1 MDTPGMLKQ
10 GDRVYVAIDAGAT
23 AFRRGTV
30 KGARSEGG
38 RNTVYVELSD
48 GTMSGPLIDPSPA
61 VQNGHDWAAKAREEV
76 EAGQSIDG
84 LTENGRELFFAA
96 ALQLQKAEHA
106 YGKGDFDGGEASILE
121 AGATLNEIHAI
132 DDLPSDARLHLAS
145 GWSYVKY
152 IVDAIERG

>member
-1 MDTPGMLKQ
+1 MLKQ
-10 GDRVYVAIDAGAT
+10 GDRVYVAVDASAT

-48 GTMSGPLIDPSPA
+48 GTMSEPLIDPSPA

-106 YGKGDFDGGEASILE
+106 YGKGDLDGGETSVRE
-121 AGATLNEIHAI
+121 AGATLNEIDAI
-132 DDLPSDARLHLAS
+132 SDLPSDARNRLDTA
-145 GWSYVKY
+145 WRYVEP
-152 IVDAIERG
+152 IFDAIERG